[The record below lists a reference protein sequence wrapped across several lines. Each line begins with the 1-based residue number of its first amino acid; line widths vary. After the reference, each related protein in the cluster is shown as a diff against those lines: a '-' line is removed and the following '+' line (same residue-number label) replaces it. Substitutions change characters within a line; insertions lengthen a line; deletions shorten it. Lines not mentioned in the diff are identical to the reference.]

1 MEARSL
7 LLNGSHLHQVVLSNP
22 SFPLLGNPAD
32 LPDQA
37 PSVLLI
43 DPRIR
48 APYALQATLG
58 LERKVSR
65 DTSFSAEYMML
76 RGFRQYRQRDVNAPL
91 SLTGQRPDPSFLNV
105 DQFETSGSSH
115 FHSLTLKSQTTVFR
129 GRLQFHSQYTFSHS
143 IDDTSGMLFLPANN
157 LDLRSERGRSDFDQ
171 RHRFTFAGVF
181 NMPRN
186 FSLGCIATAYSGIP
200 YDITTGFDD
209 NSDTVV
215 NDRPSV
221 GSPYAPWNSVGVDG
235 SLVGG
240 TRGILYDGAQALLRG
255 PLVPVNGRNWIAL
268 SLLAPGS
275 RTNSAAI
282 SAYRSLRPSAQ
293 RYSMATVRPSI
304 QPSSRSRCTK
314 AAVHWLQFAEVAAPS
329 KPMVGSLAC
338 CARAASGHAAAAPP
352 NSVMNSRRF
361 MCGWPPPGKR

>member
-91 SLTGQRPDPSFLNV
+91 SLTGQCPDPSFLNV

-255 PLVPVNGRNWIAL
+255 PLVPVNGRNFRWWIVPGPGNAGRNLGNGPGLSEADLRLTKKLMLREKDKGSRELDIRIDAFNALNKANWKNYIGVLTSPFFGQPNDAHPGREIQL
-268 SLLAPGS
+268 SL
-275 RTNSAAI
+275 
-282 SAYRSLRPSAQ
+282 
-293 RYSMATVRPSI
+293 
-304 QPSSRSRCTK
+304 
-314 AAVHWLQFAEVAAPS
+314 
-329 KPMVGSLAC
+329 
-338 CARAASGHAAAAPP
+338 
-352 NSVMNSRRF
+352 RF
-361 MCGWPPPGKR
+361 KL